1 MKLLITED
9 DFRIAEMYKEYL
21 DRHLSGIEI
30 YLARDAREC
39 LDLVEQEDIQL
50 ILLDVYLP
58 DMLGDELMEKITK
71 RYPYTDFI
79 VITATQEGGKFK
91 KLMQLGPLYYLV
103 KPVKLE
109 QLKEVVHDYQVK
121 QEKLSETAEID
132 QTMVDEY
139 FGKVIDN
146 SHDALPKG
154 IDPVTLQTIEDA
166 FEVDG
171 EWTSSRMGEYIGTSR
186 TTVRRYLEYLKNVGK
201 LSVKQDYGDK
211 GRPEKIYR
219 K

>member
-1 MKLLITED
+1 MNLLITED

-21 DRHLSGIEI
+21 DRHLSGLEI
-30 YLARDAREC
+30 YLARDASGC
-39 LDLVEQEDIQL
+39 LDLVEQKDIQL

-79 VITATQEGGKFK
+79 VITATQEGEKFK

-109 QLKEVVHDYQVK
+109 QLKEVVNDYQVK

-186 TTVRRYLEYLKNVGK
+186 TTVRRYLEYLKNAGK